1 MTEMTKATYA
11 SRVDAAAKN
20 LVDRYHAGQK
30 VTSTTAWNE
39 VFVTVFD
46 FNNCAK
52 VGSAYRY
59 MPDTLAAV
67 KKAAKAYL

>member
-1 MTEMTKATYA
+1 MTEATYIE
-11 SRVDAAAKN
+11 RVNTAAKN
-20 LVDRYHAGQK
+20 LVDRHNAGKK

-46 FNNCAK
+46 FSNGAK
-52 VGSAYRY
+52 VGKRYRY

-67 KKAAKAYL
+67 KLAAKALLED